1 MNYEKMCAASIVQ
14 STKLRNALMLL
25 IVLLSVSC
33 KTVQTT
39 IDAEQ
44 TSRTHTQIV
53 SHTGAQR
60 HTDSTTQTQAAARVQ
75 ATTNCDELVVVT
87 DWSQPDSA
95 GRQYAKRT
103 VQTVRHTTSA
113 TDSAGQQLL
122 NTHAAI
128 AEMAHTADSITAA
141 SNTHTTQQT
150 DTATKVSTPS
160 WVNWLVVAIVAAAL
174 VVVIL
179 FLKKW
184 RII

>member
-1 MNYEKMCAASIVQ
+1 
-14 STKLRNALMLL
+14 MLL

-39 IDAEQ
+39 IDTEQ

-60 HTDSTTQTQAAARVQ
+60 HTDSTTQTQTAARVQ
-75 ATTNCDELVVVT
+75 ATTDCYELVVVT

-95 GRQYAKRT
+95 GRQYATRT
-103 VQTVRHTTSA
+103 AQTIRRTTSA
-113 TDSAGQQLL
+113 TDSAGQQIL

-128 AEMAHTADSITAA
+128 AEMAHTDDSIAAA

-150 DTATKVSTPS
+150 DTAIKVSTPS
-160 WVNWLVVAIVAAAL
+160 WVNWLVVAIVGAAL
-174 VVVIL
+174 IVVLL
-179 FLKKW
+179 FLRKW

>member
-1 MNYEKMCAASIVQ
+1 
-14 STKLRNALMLL
+14 MLL

-39 IDAEQ
+39 IDTEQ
-44 TSRTHTQIV
+44 TSHTHAQIV
-53 SHTGAQR
+53 SRTGAQR
-60 HTDSTTQTQAAARVQ
+60 HTDSSAQTQTAARVQ
-75 ATTNCDELVVVT
+75 ATTDCDELVVAT
-87 DWSQPDSA
+87 DWSQPDSV
-95 GRQYAKRT
+95 GRQYATRT
-103 VQTVRHTTSA
+103 VQTIRRTTSA
-113 TDSAGQQLL
+113 TDSTWQQLL
-122 NTHAAI
+122 NSHAAI
-128 AEMAHTADSITAA
+128 TETAHTTDSITAE